1 MPPPPPQTHTYT
13 DIQTYTHASAF
24 TRFDD
29 DKTRPPIRQPLSPP
43 PPSLSLS
50 FPPSLFFFSSSSLS
64 LSLSLLHLS
73 CFAMWPGPV
82 SPQYSV
88 QILFTTRT
96 DTDKAINSTKPYSIK
111 QLLYRKKENVVS
123 ERDCEFKLFI
133 IHISIGL
140 QTFYISKTNM
150 FLIFS

>member
-1 MPPPPPQTHTYT
+1 MPPPPKHTHIQIYRLTHTRLHSRALMT
-13 DIQTYTHASAF
+13 TTLARQFANLF
-24 TRFDD
+24 
-29 DKTRPPIRQPLSPP
+29 RPHLPR
-43 PPSLSLS
+43 SLSLS
-50 FPPSLFFFSSSSLS
+50 LPLSFFSSSSLS